1 MGAAETSVD
10 QSGWVGDTPR
20 WLLDWSAGRT
30 FHEDP
35 RLDAAVRAITSSLTG
50 AAGAASADDGH
61 APVQAARASAPP
73 ALSEPAFTL
82 DPVRSLS
89 REVATEE
96 GLYIVRGSRVPA
108 PGTPV
113 LLVTLER
120 RPRPF
125 PPLEELCRRHGFTR
139 KEARVAVLLAEGRS
153 NTELADE
160 LFISAHT
167 ARHHTESVLLKL
179 GVHSRREVSPALLRR
194 HDFGAAA

>member
-1 MGAAETSVD
+1 MGALETSVER
-10 QSGWVGDTPR
+10 SGWVGDTPR

-35 RLDAAVRAITSSLTG
+35 RLDAAVRAITSTLTG
-50 AAGAASADDGH
+50 EQGATR
-61 APVQAARASAPP
+61 APAPLP
-73 ALSEPAFTL
+73 SLSEPIATL
-82 DPVRSLS
+82 DVAPTLRH
-89 REVATEE
+89 EVATDD
-96 GLYIVRGSRVPA
+96 GLYIVRGSRVPGA
-108 PGTPV
+108 GSAV

-120 RPRPF
+120 RPVPL
-125 PPLEELCRRHGFTR
+125 PPLEELCRRHGLTR
-139 KEARVAVLLAEGRS
+139 KEARVAVLLAEGKS
-153 NTELADE
+153 NTEIADE